1 MVVIVKLCIWGKRLK
16 KVVKRRAGAGPGNH
30 KSGAANPANP
40 RLMFKALDLYLLR
53 QIMPTLFVTLLVAAV
68 ILLLERM
75 LRLLDIAVGNGVST
89 LVVVQMLFN
98 LIPHYIG
105 LALPAAL
112 FLGVL
117 LAFRRLSSQSELDA
131 ILWGWVESSNS
142 ISCHSWPSNDD
153 L

>member
-1 MVVIVKLCIWGKRLK
+1 
-16 KVVKRRAGAGPGNH
+16 
-30 KSGAANPANP
+30 
-40 RLMFKALDLYLLR
+40 MFKALDLYLLR
-53 QIMPTLFVTLLVAAV
+53 QIMPTLLVTLLVAAI

-89 LVVVQMLFN
+89 LVVFQMLFY

-117 LAFRRLSSQSELDA
+117 LA
-131 ILWGWVESSNS
+131 
-142 ISCHSWPSNDD
+142 
-153 L
+153 